1 MDIELKDSIKNRRSF
16 YAIGK
21 SKSVSDDEI
30 IDIIRHAVTHTPSA
44 FNSQSGRVV
53 VLLGEEHD
61 KLWAITKEILRGII
75 PPEKFAPTDEKI
87 SSFKNGYGTVLYFED
102 QGTVKNL
109 EQQFPTYAQN
119 FAGWSLQSSGMLQYG
134 IWMMLEDAGLGA
146 SLQHYNPLI
155 DEKVKTTWNIPE
167 QWKLIAEMPFG
178 GPTAEPSPKTFLPLE
193 DRIKI
198 FR

>member
-21 SKSVSDDEI
+21 SVSVSDDNI
-30 IDIIRHAVTHTPSA
+30 IEIIRHAVTHTPSA

-155 DEKVKTTWNIPE
+155 DEKVKTTWGIDE

-178 GPTAEPSPKTFLPLE
+178 GPTAEPDSKTFLPLE

-198 FR
+198 FK